1 MFLIS
6 INLTHEVLVRFKRNC
21 IKPFLTW
28 MCQIY
33 VKRDYMLKD
42 EDFKLIK
49 EFINGSED
57 AFNRLVLKHQ
67 KSIYWHARQLL
78 GNHMDADEVTQEVF
92 LSMYSSLNK
101 FKFDSA
107 LSTWLYKITFNKSV
121 NQLRKRKV
129 KKFLFLDDDEVRQMR
144 NDENIIENYEA
155 KEKLEMIDNVL
166 NQLPIKQREVFI
178 LRQFEGLKYKEIS
191 KITGKSEGALKAN
204 YFHAL
209 KKITELTDG
218 KE

>member
-1 MFLIS
+1 M
-6 INLTHEVLVRFKRNC
+6 THELLVWFKEKF
-21 IKPFLTW
+21 IKPFFSWL
-28 MCQIY
+28 CQIS
-33 VKRDYMLKD
+33 VKRDYMLKE
-42 EDFKLIK
+42 EDFILIK
-49 EFINGSED
+49 EFIGGSEN
-57 AFNRLVLKHQ
+57 AFNKLVLKHQ

-92 LSMYSSLNK
+92 LSMYHSLKK
-101 FKFDSA
+101 FNFDSA
-107 LSTWLYKITFNKSV
+107 LSTWLYKVTFNKSV

-129 KKFLFLDDDEVRQMR
+129 KRFLFLDDDEVREMK
-144 NDENIIENYEA
+144 NNENIIENYEA
-155 KEKLEMIDNVL
+155 KEKLEIVDNVL

-191 KITGKSEGALKAN
+191 EITGKSEGALKAN